1 MRPLRSPLRPPGP
14 GLQKRYS
21 IMHQNVTEETP
32 ISEETVRILRRAA
45 ANTPGFELEDVYHEM
60 IIGYMNAMK
69 LGMSVKEAVIYGI
82 LSGKEYAREEELFSH
97 RKMEHADL

>member
-1 MRPLRSPLRPPGP
+1 MK
-14 GLQKRYS
+14 KRHP
-21 IMHQNVTEETP
+21 IMHQKVIKETP

-60 IIGYMNAMK
+60 ILGYMKAMK
-69 LGMSVKEAVIYGI
+69 IGMGEKEAVVYGI

-97 RKMEHADL
+97 RKMEHVDL